1 MIKYLLLN
9 TLKAPVVNT
18 LARISVFLFLFFH
31 LYSNAQNNLASS
43 SNIIIY
49 GNAQIISAKPIDDHV
64 QTRNSAEIVVIG
76 SAKVFH
82 NSDSTDQILLAKVKT
97 EPEKKKCR
105 KFVHK
110 DFTENKSVTE
120 SKKSLEKLQAKEE
133 SFVSSK
139 SKEQILRAVTS
150 NNNLAVLNYINLVV
164 KSKNV
169 LSKSSTLPNFEI
181 VNFDTVK
188 ILSTTISFAD
198 PFIFLSSNSVRPPPS
213 FII

>member
-1 MIKYLLLN
+1 MIKNLFLN
-9 TLKAPVVNT
+9 TLKAPEVNT
-18 LARISVFLFLFFH
+18 LARFSVFLFLFFH
-31 LYSNAQNNLASS
+31 LYSNAQNKLASS

-76 SAKVFH
+76 SAKVFQ

-110 DFTENKSVTE
+110 DFTENKSVAE
-120 SKKSLEKLQAKEE
+120 SKKSSEKLQSRDE

-139 SKEQILRAVTS
+139 SKEQILNASTS
-150 NNNLAVLNYINLVV
+150 NNNLAVLNFTNLVLKAKDV
-164 KSKNV
+164 I
-169 LSKSSTLPNFEI
+169 SKSSAQINFKLLDLAAVQI
-181 VNFDTVK
+181 QSNN
-188 ILSTTISFAD
+188 ISFANQL
-198 PFIFLSSNSVRPPPS
+198 IFLRTNSVRPPPF